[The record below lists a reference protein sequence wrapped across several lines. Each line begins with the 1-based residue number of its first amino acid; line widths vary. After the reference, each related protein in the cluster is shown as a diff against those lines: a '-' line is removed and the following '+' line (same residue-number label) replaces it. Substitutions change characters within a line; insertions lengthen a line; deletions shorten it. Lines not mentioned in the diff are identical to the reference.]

1 MFLYLLQMGQD
12 ISIGSTSVG
21 RSAAIVS
28 NMSVE
33 ILVPQTVIAL
43 VYEGEWKQ
51 PHSFKTGNWNWN
63 STSIY
68 FSIIALKIG
77 LLIAINK

>member
-21 RSAAIVS
+21 RSAAIVT

-33 ILVPQTVIAL
+33 ILVPQTVIAM
-43 VYEGEWKQ
+43 VYGENGSNLTCLRQ
-51 PHSFKTGNWNWN
+51 V
-63 STSIY
+63 
-68 FSIIALKIG
+68 IG
-77 LLIAINK
+77 IGILLPYTFLL